1 MNWEQEKERLSV
13 KYKPGT
19 WRYYVHLWTRVIKS
33 WYHKSPAFSVRIEG
47 ARNYVPYI
55 PPGCKIQIFGQD
67 NTVKI
72 DPSVTTFMGLIR
84 MGDPDIPV
92 RGCTVKV
99 GSRSSCGG
107 ANIMLYEDNS
117 AVYVGDE
124 CMLSF
129 GIEIWASDSHSII
142 DSKNKQLVN
151 WGKEIV
157 IGNHVWI
164 GMRSILLKNSYIA
177 DDCMVGAGS
186 VVAGKFKEPHCILAG
201 NPARVVKKGFSWDSL
216 RPIQYREKFQSKR
229 DE

>member
-1 MNWEQEKERLSV
+1 
-13 KYKPGT
+13 
-19 WRYYVHLWTRVIKS
+19 
-33 WYHKSPAFSVRIEG
+33 
-47 ARNYVPYI
+47 
-55 PPGCKIQIFGQD
+55 
-67 NTVKI
+67 
-72 DPSVTTFMGLIR
+72 
-84 MGDPDIPV
+84 
-92 RGCTVKV
+92 
-99 GSRSSCGG
+99 
-107 ANIMLYEDNS
+107 MLYEDNS

-177 DDCMVGAGS
+177 DDSMVGAGS

-216 RPIQYREKFQSKR
+216 RPIQYREKVSIQTR
-229 DE
+229 